1 MIILGDSAV
10 GKSSILNIFSGN
22 SFVPNH
28 EPTPGIDFIK
38 ANHTLRDGTKQKLLL
53 WDTAGQ
59 ERFFTLTKTF
69 YKKAYGIALVY
80 DIT

>member
-1 MIILGDSAV
+1 MIILGDSSV

-38 ANHTLRDGTKQKLLL
+38 ANHTLRDGTKQKLLF
-53 WDTAGQ
+53 WDTAG
-59 ERFFTLTKTF
+59 
-69 YKKAYGIALVY
+69 
-80 DIT
+80 D